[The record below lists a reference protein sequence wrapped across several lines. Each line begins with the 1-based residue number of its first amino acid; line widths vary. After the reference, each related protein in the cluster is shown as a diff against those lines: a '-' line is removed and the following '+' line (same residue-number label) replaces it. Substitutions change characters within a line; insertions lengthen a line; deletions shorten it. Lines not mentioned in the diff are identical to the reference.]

1 MVGRPR
7 RFDEA
12 NALENATELFWRH
25 GYESTSVSDLLGHMH
40 ISRQSLYKIFGC
52 KEDLF
57 RRVLKH
63 YLETRMAPMLAYLE
77 APAANLDSIETYFAT
92 LAREITAPGSN
103 RKGCLAVNTIVEQA
117 NKGGVVAREMGRFTR
132 RLENAMLHA
141 LQGAEE
147 TGQLKRDLNLREAA
161 SFLVTTAQGMMVL
174 CKLGRSRQQQQAT
187 ALLAVNAIR

>member
-12 NALENATELFWRH
+12 DALENATELFWRH
-25 GYESTSVSDLLGHMH
+25 RYEATSLSNLLAHMR
-40 ISRQSLYKIFGC
+40 ISRQSLYKIFGR

-77 APAANLDSIETYFAT
+77 APAANLESIETYFAA
-92 LAREITAPGSN
+92 LAREISAPGSI
-103 RKGCLAVNTIVEQA
+103 RKGCLAVNTIVELA
-117 NKGGVVAREMGRFTR
+117 NKGGVVAREMRRFTR

-141 LQGAEE
+141 LQGAEK
-147 TGQLKRDLNLREAA
+147 TGQLKDDLNLREAA
-161 SFLVTTAQGMMVL
+161 GFLGTTVQGMMVV
-174 CKLGRSRQQQQAT
+174 CKVGASRQQQQAT
-187 ALLAVNAIR
+187 ALLAMNAIR